1 MEFLLGRYRN
11 ITLLLLVVFAQVI
24 VLAWQVKNKSDVR
37 IIRVWAVTAVTPI
50 AQVVE
55 DSRSAVASFFG
66 NYVSLRD
73 VRNESRKM
81 RAELDALKLEN
92 QSLRSELAMADRVAA
107 LSGFQARTPSKMI
120 PAQIIGAG
128 TGAANRVAFV
138 DRGSVSNV
146 AKGMAVVTPD
156 GIVGKVVEAY
166 PTASQVLM
174 VDDPG
179 FAAGVVSQKNH
190 VHGIIVG
197 LGHGKCKVEYIQ
209 NEEKVEVGEL
219 FFTSGDDRVFPKG
232 MPAARVTSV
241 SAGTTDKQ
249 IFVNPIGLQ
258 GGPEEVLIVIEGV
271 QQTIPDLP
279 STSQNVYI
287 GPDPTP
293 DTSKTAQPQSKV
305 PLLTD
310 ADRLRERYQAVG
322 DAQNHKFGEG
332 GPGSIPPNFNLG
344 VKQTVPKAA
353 PAPRPKEVIE
363 SSEDSP
369 DVVKSTAIPQE
380 AAPAPK
386 QKSTTP
392 PAPKPQP

>member
-1 MEFLLGRYRN
+1 MESLLGRYRN

-92 QSLRSELAMADRVAA
+92 QSLHADLAMADRVKA

-120 PAQIIGAG
+120 PARIIGAG
-128 TGAANRVAFV
+128 NGATNRVAFV

-146 AKGMAVVTPD
+146 EKGMAVVTPD

-190 VHGIIVG
+190 VRGILMG
-197 LGHGKCKVEYIQ
+197 LGHGKCKVEYVQ
-209 NEEKVEVGEL
+209 NEEKVERGEI
-219 FFTSGDDRVFPKG
+219 FYTSGDDRVFPKG
-232 MPAARVTSV
+232 MPAGRVTSV
-241 SAGTTDKQ
+241 STGATDKQ
-249 IFVNPIGLQ
+249 IFVDPVGLQ
-258 GGPEEVLIVIEGV
+258 AGPEEVLIVIKGV
-271 QQTIPDLP
+271 QMEIPDLP
-279 STSQNVYI
+279 SPSQSVYI
-287 GPDPTP
+287 GPDP
-293 DTSKTAQPQSKV
+293 PQSAKPDNKT

-310 ADRLRERYQAVG
+310 ADRLRQRYQAVG
-322 DAQNHKFGEG
+322 DAQNHKYGEG
-332 GPGSIPPNFNLG
+332 TPGSLPPNFNLG
-344 VKQTVPKAA
+344 VKQIVPRVA
-353 PAPRPKEVIE
+353 PTTPATEVVE
-363 SSEDSP
+363 SPEDSP
-369 DVVKSTAIPQE
+369 DVVKSTAIPE
-380 AAPAPK
+380 AAPAAK
-386 QKSTTP
+386 TKSTTP
-392 PAPKPQP
+392 PQPKPLP